1 MSEIPDKGSSSRVL
15 VALESSLECLSALES
30 AADLAADMRA
40 ELVTL
45 FIEDLDLFHLADL
58 PFAREIDR
66 ASGLARRLDSFQMA
80 RALRA
85 QAHEVRRT
93 LARATEQRHIQSSFR
108 VVRGHFVVEA
118 LSAAAERDVL
128 FLRGKGR
135 ARVTTPIPA
144 LGSGVRASAQIS
156 GKGRAERGPVCVLYD
171 GSPAA
176 QRALTTANDLSVSN
190 KTELVVILPAS
201 ETEQGLAEALR
212 TVRSPNPST
221 RYTIV
226 ASDSVSDVLRGMEH
240 QGGRLLVIPRESP
253 LLTEKNRQALLE
265 HTNFHLVLVS

>member
-1 MSEIPDKGSSSRVL
+1 MSELPGKGRSSRVL

-40 ELVTL
+40 ELVAL

-66 ASGLARRLDSFQMA
+66 TSGMTRRLDSLQMA

-93 LARATEQRHIQSSFR
+93 LTRATEQRHIRSSFR

-118 LSAAAERDVL
+118 FSAAAEKDVL

-135 ARVTTPIPA
+135 VRGTTQTRA
-144 LGSGVRASAQIS
+144 LRSGARASEKS
-156 GKGRAERGPVCVLYD
+156 SEKKRAERGPVCVLYD

-176 QRALTTANDLSVSN
+176 QRALSTANDLSVVR

-201 ETEQGLAEALR
+201 EADRGLAEALG
-212 TVRSPNPST
+212 TVQSPNPST

-226 ASDSVSDVLRGMEH
+226 ASVSVSDVLRGMEN
-240 QGGRLLVIPRESP
+240 QGGSLLVLPREST
-253 LLTEKNRQALLE
+253 LLTEQNRRALLD
-265 HTNFHLVLVS
+265 HINFHLVLVS